1 MSIKTK
7 TIWSKKTKGSNININ
22 LTPIIDVALTLVII
36 LIISMPK
43 SSNFYSIHQNLRTKN
58 LICNILINKDQE
70 IYIDNEKIDINK
82 INSSLKEKIKKNN
95 NIPINIHV
103 DKNINYDIFFKI
115 YNKVLA
121 AGAKRIAFTK
131 V

>member
-1 MSIKTK
+1 MSIKSK
-7 TIWSKKTKGSNININ
+7 TIWSKKTRSNININ

-82 INSSLKEKIKKNN
+82 INISLKEKIKKNN
-95 NIPINIHV
+95 NIAINIHV
-103 DKNINYDIFFKI
+103 AKNINYDIFFKI

-121 AGAKRIAFTK
+121 TGVKRIAFTK